1 MEEETSYLLH
11 ILFLLSFLSKGL
23 GRHCIFRL
31 KPTAKP
37 SQSLR
42 LENAQPCC
50 KEEGLSQTHSSASL
64 GTCPELERKG
74 YQTWVPCLWFSRE
87 WHHRLESPAKYNDT
101 ICNINLTLA
110 PSQAADKGRMNR
122 AERREGTQGEGM
134 VGVGCGVQARDEMFS
149 EPALC
154 WALNTLYLL
163 SFTFQTSVPHPYPNV
178 LFLKITWQ
186 YDFHV
191 LMFNFI
197 SQHPSFFFNIEI

>member
-134 VGVGCGVQARDEMFS
+134 VGVGVECRQEMKCLVS
-149 EPALC
+149 LLC
-154 WALNTLYLL
+154 VGHLTLYIFYHLHSKPVSL
-163 SFTFQTSVPHPYPNV
+163 TPSP
-178 LFLKITWQ
+178 
-186 YDFHV
+186 
-191 LMFNFI
+191 MFCFWR
-197 SQHPSFFFNIEI
+197 